1 MKLNKLKRYFNLY
14 NLAIL
19 CCVIAVVVGLYFL
32 LKSEKG
38 KTTQSGI
45 EIVDTNI
52 KEDGEISEEKA
63 KEVAI
68 KQFKNLGEKVSR
80 EDLNIKKIKRQGE
93 EYYYITSKENTM
105 EIKIKGG
112 KITRINSA
120 PVEE

>member
-1 MKLNKLKRYFNLY
+1 MKYFNLY

-112 KITRINSA
+112 KVTRINSA